1 MAPDSPLLRVD
12 DIEPASAHPS
22 ALKKIS
28 LAGVAL
34 GRRLRDK
41 LRGNKFR
48 PQKLKWPRVLYST
61 PRRRDVPS
69 ISKRED
75 LRTHAPGD
83 IVTDGNKRQ
92 YTVHKDGS
100 LRRS

>member
-1 MAPDSPLLRVD
+1 MAPTETV
-12 DIEPASAHPS
+12 EPT

-48 PQKLKWPRVLYST
+48 PQKLKWPRVIYST
-61 PRRRDVPS
+61 PRIKDCRGFTGRG
-69 ISKRED
+69 ETLEE

-83 IVTDGNKRQ
+83 IVTDGNQRQ